1 MRVFTVPNLFTIFF
15 LSFFLHFSLLLLFE
29 SYDFPCL
36 KGVTFRGA
44 FYGEEEAQ
52 ESQLVQ
58 IQDQGCSEVFP
69 LVIRLLFVLETSV
82 LLFLLENHLHLE
94 IWGKPA

>member
-15 LSFFLHFSLLLLFE
+15 LFFFLHFSLLLLFE

-44 FYGEEEAQ
+44 FYGEEAQ

-58 IQDQGCSEVFP
+58 IQDRGCSEVFP
-69 LVIRLLFVLETSV
+69 LVIRSLFFLETSV

-94 IWGKPA
+94 I